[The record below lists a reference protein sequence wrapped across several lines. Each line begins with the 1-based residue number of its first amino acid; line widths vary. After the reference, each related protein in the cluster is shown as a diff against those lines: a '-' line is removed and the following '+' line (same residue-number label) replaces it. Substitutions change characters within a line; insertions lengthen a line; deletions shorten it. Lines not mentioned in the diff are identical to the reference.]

1 MRTLAAVRKAPSAAR
16 LLRGTRGFTLAEVLI
31 ATAFIMVAFGSVG
44 IGFLRGTS
52 SVETGRQQ
60 TTAIYLAEQ
69 RLDLLEALFSEI
81 DRGRLLPARLDRAR
95 APKKPDAHRPERDHD
110 EGGRDQ
116 DLGEREAPRAAEQ
129 TRGARSFSDGGQSS
143 HDSEES
149 SAENVP
155 TPPGVRRPGFSIGSR

>member
-16 LLRGTRGFTLAEVLI
+16 RVRGTRGFTLAEVLI

-69 RLDLLEALFSEI
+69 RLEQIKAWSLSTVTTQGCSSVAA
-81 DRGRLLPARLDRAR
+81 GAA
-95 APKKPDAHRPERDHD
+95 
-110 EGGRDQ
+110 GGRDV
-116 DLGEREAPRAAEQ
+116 G
-129 TRGARSFSDGGQSS
+129 SS
-143 HDSEES
+143 
-149 SAENVP
+149 
-155 TPPGVRRPGFSIGSR
+155 TF